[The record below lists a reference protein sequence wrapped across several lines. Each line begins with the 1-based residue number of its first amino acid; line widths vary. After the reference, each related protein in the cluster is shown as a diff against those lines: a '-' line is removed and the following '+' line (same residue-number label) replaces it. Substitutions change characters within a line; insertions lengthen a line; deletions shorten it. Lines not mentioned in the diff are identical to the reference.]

1 MSEKQTILIVDD
13 SMLNRALLADMIGDA
28 YRIIE
33 AEDGK
38 QAVAALQKEGAGI
51 SLVLLDYVMPQMNG
65 FDVLEVMNKNGWIK
79 DIPVIM
85 VSAESDAAYIERA
98 YELGVT
104 DFINRPYDVNIVRR
118 RVMNTL
124 MLYQKQRTLM
134 GMVADQ
140 VYEREKSNNLMVY
153 ILSHIVEFRNG
164 ESGMHVLNVQAM
176 TEMIL
181 TQLMRLTDQYPLT
194 TEDIS
199 LITMASSLHDIGKIA
214 IPEEILNKPGRFT
227 DEEFAI
233 MKTHSAVG
241 SDMLDDLELYKDEKL
256 VKVARDICRWHH
268 ERWDGGGYPDKLKG
282 DAIPIAAQVVALA
295 DVYDALTS
303 DRCYKPA
310 YDHDTALRMILNGEC
325 GDFNPLLLECLNESS
340 ELLRQELQRNEWDRS
355 FHQDTHRLSEEILH
369 REALPRE
376 DRSQRLLN
384 QEREHTQFY
393 ADQCGGI
400 QFDYDLL
407 SGRVTVTNHYASAA
421 ERTQVLDFDHGEGLN
436 FLSLKD
442 RRRLLEA
449 LEKATPEIPQA
460 SFPVEVQ
467 TGGGYQPHRLVLRT
481 QWSRGGQR
489 RCVSVVGQL
498 LPEQTEDAKAQPD
511 VLLHSS
517 GGSMAAVLQQLQGV
531 FDLVRLVDPERA
543 KVLTLHPDGTLEERA
558 GHCHVVWNKAGRC
571 ENCISAKVF
580 TSKKTLNKI
589 EFNGEDAYFVL
600 SRYVENNGRGCV
612 LEMVS
617 KLSNGRWLDMGG
629 RRMLLDRS
637 EDFDN
642 SAFIDPLTGAYS
654 RRYFEKFLADS
665 EQINGVVVI
674 DVDRFKAVNDSYGHL
689 VGDKALESIS
699 AAVQACLRE
708 SDILVRYGGDEF
720 LLVMPQLRPEGLP
733 LVMDRIQEAVR
744 QARVESHPEIRLSIS
759 VGGVCGVHPLREAI
773 RQADDRMYQNK
784 ARNKE

>member
-1 MSEKQTILIVDD
+1 
-13 SMLNRALLADMIGDA
+13 MLNRALLADMIGDA

-38 QAVAALQKEGAGI
+38 QAVTALQKEGTGI

-256 VKVARDICRWHH
+256 VRVARDICRWHH
-268 ERWDGGGYPDKLKG
+268 ERWDGRGYPDGLAG
-282 DAIPIAAQVVALA
+282 DDIPISAQVVALA

-303 DRCYKPA
+303 RRVYKPPFS
-310 YDHDTALRMILNGEC
+310 HEEALRMIREGEC
-325 GDFNPLLLECLNESS
+325 GAFNPLILECLEAVAGDLEKRLNHGITGREISIDSLHLSEAALDNGDAEASS
-340 ELLRQELQRNEWDRS
+340 RTLELLDYERMKYHFFASMSNEVQFEFTEEPPMIVLSDWSDHKLDLPEIIMDPYHDESFCATFGQENLQK
-355 FHQDTHRLSEEILH
+355 LS
-369 REALPRE
+369 
-376 DRSQRLLN
+376 RLLRATTIDDPVVDMEMEATVGGETRWFHVLARALWSGPSDPVYLGSIGKLIDIDDR
-384 QEREHTQFY
+384 QAELIDLQF
-393 ADQCGGI
+393 
-400 QFDYDLL
+400 
-407 SGRVTVTNHYASAA
+407 
-421 ERTQVLDFDHGEGLN
+421 
-436 FLSLKD
+436 
-442 RRRLLEA
+442 
-449 LEKATPEIPQA
+449 KA
-460 SFPVEVQ
+460 
-467 TGGGYQPHRLVLRT
+467 YH
-481 QWSRGGQR
+481 
-489 RCVSVVGQL
+489 
-498 LPEQTEDAKAQPD
+498 
-511 VLLHSS
+511 
-517 GGSMAAVLQQLQGV
+517 
-531 FDLVRLVDPERA
+531 
-543 KVLTLHPDGTLEERA
+543 
-558 GHCHVVWNKAGRC
+558 
-571 ENCISAKVF
+571 
-580 TSKKTLNKI
+580 
-589 EFNGEDAYFVL
+589 
-600 SRYVENNGRGCV
+600 
-612 LEMVS
+612 
-617 KLSNGRWLDMGG
+617 
-629 RRMLLDRS
+629 
-637 EDFDN
+637 
-642 SAFIDPLTGAYS
+642 DPLTEVVNGAFA
-654 RRYFEKFLADS
+654 RKVIAERLGAEGECDRHRDRHVLALCDL
-665 EQINGVVVI
+665 
-674 DVDRFKAVNDSYGHL
+674 DFFKQANDTYGHQF
-689 VGDKALESIS
+689 GDRVLKHFAERLQES
-699 AAVQACLRE
+699 
-708 SDILVRYGGDEF
+708 VRGEDVVARVGGDEF
-720 LLVMPQLRPEGLP
+720 LLCMECPVDPRPLI
-733 LVMDRIQEAVR
+733 DRIHQSLEGDFEGFPLSVSMGRGRHRRRCARLRRAVPPGRCGAVPQEARRPQRIRVLRRFGRGGARLVARRGAYGAFGHR
-744 QARVESHPEIRLSIS
+744 QGRIRS
-759 VGGVCGVHPLREAI
+759 VDCHR
-773 RQADDRMYQNK
+773 DDKR
-784 ARNKE
+784 R

>member
-1 MSEKQTILIVDD
+1 
-13 SMLNRALLADMIGDA
+13 MLNRALLADMIGDA

-256 VKVARDICRWHH
+256 VKC
-268 ERWDGGGYPDKLKG
+268 
-282 DAIPIAAQVVALA
+282 
-295 DVYDALTS
+295 
-303 DRCYKPA
+303 
-310 YDHDTALRMILNGEC
+310 
-325 GDFNPLLLECLNESS
+325 
-340 ELLRQELQRNEWDRS
+340 
-355 FHQDTHRLSEEILH
+355 
-369 REALPRE
+369 
-376 DRSQRLLN
+376 
-384 QEREHTQFY
+384 
-393 ADQCGGI
+393 
-400 QFDYDLL
+400 
-407 SGRVTVTNHYASAA
+407 
-421 ERTQVLDFDHGEGLN
+421 
-436 FLSLKD
+436 
-442 RRRLLEA
+442 
-449 LEKATPEIPQA
+449 
-460 SFPVEVQ
+460 
-467 TGGGYQPHRLVLRT
+467 
-481 QWSRGGQR
+481 
-489 RCVSVVGQL
+489 
-498 LPEQTEDAKAQPD
+498 
-511 VLLHSS
+511 
-517 GGSMAAVLQQLQGV
+517 
-531 FDLVRLVDPERA
+531 
-543 KVLTLHPDGTLEERA
+543 RA
-558 GHCHVVWNKAGRC
+558 GH
-571 ENCISAKVF
+571 
-580 TSKKTLNKI
+580 
-589 EFNGEDAYFVL
+589 
-600 SRYVENNGRGCV
+600 
-612 LEMVS
+612 
-617 KLSNGRWLDMGG
+617 
-629 RRMLLDRS
+629 
-637 EDFDN
+637 
-642 SAFIDPLTGAYS
+642 
-654 RRYFEKFLADS
+654 
-665 EQINGVVVI
+665 
-674 DVDRFKAVNDSYGHL
+674 
-689 VGDKALESIS
+689 
-699 AAVQACLRE
+699 
-708 SDILVRYGGDEF
+708 
-720 LLVMPQLRPEGLP
+720 LP
-733 LVMDRIQEAVR
+733 LA
-744 QARVESHPEIRLSIS
+744 P
-759 VGGVCGVHPLREAI
+759 
-773 RQADDRMYQNK
+773 
-784 ARNKE
+784 

>member
-268 ERWDGGGYPDKLKG
+268 ERWDGRGVSRWP
-282 DAIPIAAQVVALA
+282 
-295 DVYDALTS
+295 
-303 DRCYKPA
+303 
-310 YDHDTALRMILNGEC
+310 C
-325 GDFNPLLLECLNESS
+325 GRRHSHIGPGSCL
-340 ELLRQELQRNEWDRS
+340 
-355 FHQDTHRLSEEILH
+355 
-369 REALPRE
+369 
-376 DRSQRLLN
+376 
-384 QEREHTQFY
+384 
-393 ADQCGGI
+393 G
-400 QFDYDLL
+400 
-407 SGRVTVTNHYASAA
+407 
-421 ERTQVLDFDHGEGLN
+421 
-436 FLSLKD
+436 
-442 RRRLLEA
+442 
-449 LEKATPEIPQA
+449 
-460 SFPVEVQ
+460 
-467 TGGGYQPHRLVLRT
+467 
-481 QWSRGGQR
+481 
-489 RCVSVVGQL
+489 RCVRR
-498 LPEQTEDAKAQPD
+498 PYEPPR
-511 VLLHSS
+511 
-517 GGSMAAVLQQLQGV
+517 LQ
-531 FDLVRLVDPERA
+531 A
-543 KVLTLHPDGTLEERA
+543 
-558 GHCHVVWNKAGRC
+558 
-571 ENCISAKVF
+571 
-580 TSKKTLNKI
+580 
-589 EFNGEDAYFVL
+589 
-600 SRYVENNGRGCV
+600 
-612 LEMVS
+612 
-617 KLSNGRWLDMGG
+617 
-629 RRMLLDRS
+629 
-637 EDFDN
+637 
-642 SAFIDPLTGAYS
+642 
-654 RRYFEKFLADS
+654 
-665 EQINGVVVI
+665 
-674 DVDRFKAVNDSYGHL
+674 
-689 VGDKALESIS
+689 
-699 AAVQACLRE
+699 
-708 SDILVRYGGDEF
+708 
-720 LLVMPQLRPEGLP
+720 
-733 LVMDRIQEAVR
+733 
-744 QARVESHPEIRLSIS
+744 
-759 VGGVCGVHPLREAI
+759 
-773 RQADDRMYQNK
+773 ADDRAVRLERSQ
-784 ARNKE
+784 ARSTRNHHGSLQRRGLLRDVRQGEPGEAQPSSARHHH

>member
-1 MSEKQTILIVDD
+1 
-13 SMLNRALLADMIGDA
+13 MLNRALLADMIGDA

-268 ERWDGGGYPDKLKG
+268 ERWDGRGYPDGLVG
-282 DAIPIAAQVVALA
+282 DDIPISAQVVALA

-303 DRCYKPA
+303 RRVYKPPFS
-310 YDHDTALRMILNGEC
+310 HEEALRMIREGEC
-325 GDFNPLLLECLNESS
+325 GAFNPLILECLTAVAGDLEKRLNHGITGREISIDSLHLSEATLDNGDAEASS
-340 ELLRQELQRNEWDRS
+340 RTLELLDYERMKYHFFASMSNEVQ
-355 FHQDTHRLSEEILH
+355 FEFTEEPPMIVLSDWSDHKLDLPEIIMDPYND
-369 REALPRE
+369 EAFCATFGKENLE
-376 DRSQRLLN
+376 KLSRLLRTTTIDDPVIDMEMEATVGDELRWFHVLARALWSGPSDPVYLGSIGKLIDIDDR
-384 QEREHTQFY
+384 QAELIDLQF
-393 ADQCGGI
+393 
-400 QFDYDLL
+400 
-407 SGRVTVTNHYASAA
+407 
-421 ERTQVLDFDHGEGLN
+421 
-436 FLSLKD
+436 
-442 RRRLLEA
+442 
-449 LEKATPEIPQA
+449 KA
-460 SFPVEVQ
+460 
-467 TGGGYQPHRLVLRT
+467 YH
-481 QWSRGGQR
+481 
-489 RCVSVVGQL
+489 
-498 LPEQTEDAKAQPD
+498 
-511 VLLHSS
+511 
-517 GGSMAAVLQQLQGV
+517 
-531 FDLVRLVDPERA
+531 
-543 KVLTLHPDGTLEERA
+543 
-558 GHCHVVWNKAGRC
+558 
-571 ENCISAKVF
+571 
-580 TSKKTLNKI
+580 
-589 EFNGEDAYFVL
+589 
-600 SRYVENNGRGCV
+600 
-612 LEMVS
+612 
-617 KLSNGRWLDMGG
+617 
-629 RRMLLDRS
+629 
-637 EDFDN
+637 
-642 SAFIDPLTGAYS
+642 DPLTEVVNGAFARKVIAERLGS
-654 RRYFEKFLADS
+654 GEACDRHRDRHVLALCDL
-665 EQINGVVVI
+665 
-674 DVDRFKAVNDSYGHL
+674 DFFKQANDTYGHQF
-689 VGDKALESIS
+689 GDRVLKHFAERLQES
-699 AAVQACLRE
+699 
-708 SDILVRYGGDEF
+708 VRGEDVVARVGGDEF
-720 LLVMPQLRPEGLP
+720 LLCMECPVDPRPLI
-733 LVMDRIQEAVR
+733 DRIHRSLEGDLEGFPLSVSMGVAIAGSDVRDYDELFRRADVALYHKKRGGRSGYVFYSDLDEKERDLLLEEAHTALSGIDR
-744 QARVESHPEIRLSIS
+744 DESD
-759 VGGVCGVHPLREAI
+759 
-773 RQADDRMYQNK
+773 Q
-784 ARNKE
+784 